1 MRTLIV
7 AVVTLAGV
15 GVRADEPTV
24 KAKPAAV
31 PTAAQTA
38 LADTIRTGQKGLS
51 TLKAYSVAAE
61 SKWSHAVGQ
70 KTLTGITTLTARVEG
85 SAKLRIDLGAAGEA
99 DPHLVVSADGKAITR
114 WFPAAKLYSVTPY
127 TGSPLDDIQLD
138 GVTAT
143 ALRLADID
151 FLVRPDVVGVLF
163 AQTLSVEDLGTSDD
177 KTRPL
182 RGFRLKLAND
192 KTVTVR
198 FTTGET
204 PLPVEIR
211 SDLDIH
217 VGEKQKHTRTAVTT
231 LKWDLTA
238 KPDAMAFAVKLPT
251 DATKVDD
258 LMDAVLDV
266 GVNDLLGRPSPAAE
280 FVGMDDKP
288 VKPADHAGKSVVVLY
303 AWATWAA
310 PSVADMPGLNRF
322 MDEYTKKG
330 VTFVA
335 VNVGETKQAV
345 REFVKAAKYTGVVAL
360 DPKGEGLGDLQLQR
374 VPGVVVIGKDGT
386 VQSYHRG
393 GTDTAVR
400 VKADLDRLLKGEMLA
415 PKK

>member
-7 AVVTLAGV
+7 AVVTLAGL
-15 GVRADEPTV
+15 GVRADEPKV
-24 KAKPAAV
+24 KAVPTAE

-38 LADTIRTGQKGLS
+38 LADTIRAGQKGLRD
-51 TLKAYSVAAE
+51 LKAYTVAAE
-61 SKWSHAVGQ
+61 SKWTHTAG
-70 KTLTGITTLTARVEG
+70 KKELTGTTTLTARVEG
-85 SAKLRIDLGAAGEA
+85 ITKLRIDLGAAGEA
-99 DPHLVVSADGKAITR
+99 DPHLVVSADGTAITR
-114 WFPAAKLYSVTPY
+114 WFSAAKLYSVTPY
-127 TGSPLDDIQLD
+127 TGTPLDDIQID
-138 GVTAT
+138 GVTTT

-151 FLVRPDVVGVLF
+151 FLVRPDVLGVLF
-163 AQTLSVEDLGTSDD
+163 AQTLSVEDLGPGDD
-177 KTRPL
+177 TARPL

-198 FTTGET
+198 FTAGDT

-217 VGEKQKHTRTAVTT
+217 VGDKQKHTRTATTT

-238 KPDAMAFAVKLPT
+238 KPDAAAFAVTVPA

-258 LMDAVLDV
+258 LMDAVLDT
-266 GVNDLLGRPSPAAE
+266 GVNELLGRPAPAAE
-280 FVGMDDKP
+280 FVGLDDKP
-288 VKPADHAGKSVVVLY
+288 VKVADSAGKSVVVLY

-322 MDEYTKKG
+322 VDEYTKKG
-330 VTFVA
+330 VAFVA
-335 VNVGETKQAV
+335 VNVGETTAAV
-345 REFVKAAKYTGVVAL
+345 REFVRAAKYTGVVAL
-360 DPKGEGLGDLQLQR
+360 DPKGEGLADLRLQR

-393 GTDTAVR
+393 GTDTAAR
-400 VKADLDRLLKGEMLA
+400 VKADLDRLLTGETLA